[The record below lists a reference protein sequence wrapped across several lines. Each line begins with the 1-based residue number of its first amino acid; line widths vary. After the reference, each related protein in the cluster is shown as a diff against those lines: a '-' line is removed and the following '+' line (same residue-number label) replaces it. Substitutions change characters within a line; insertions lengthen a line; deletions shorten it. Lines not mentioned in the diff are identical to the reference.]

1 MNILT
6 TQKVSYGVYAVTTWH
21 EGKAT
26 GCIANAVMQV
36 TAQPAIMAI
45 GIHHD
50 NFTNECIKKTGKFA
64 VSIFAVDTDPSLIG
78 TFGFK
83 SGRDTDKFAGVEHKI
98 FGNLPVIT
106 DSCGYIVCDVI
117 DSAETPTHTVFF
129 GKITDADTFGDRKP
143 MTYAYY
149 HEVIKGKSP
158 AKAPTYV
165 AETAA
170 PQKKTRKFRCK
181 VCGYEY
187 EGDSLPADFVC
198 PICGVG
204 ADEFEE
210 VD

>member
-6 TQKVSYGVYAVTTWH
+6 TQKVSYGLYVISSWH
-21 EGKAT
+21 DGKAT

-36 TAQPAIMAI
+36 TAEPAIMAI

-50 NFTNECIKKTGKFA
+50 NFTHACIKKTGKFA
-64 VSIFAVDTDPSLIG
+64 ISILAEDSDPSLIG

-83 SGRDTDKFAGVEHKI
+83 SGRDADKFDGVGHSI
-98 FGNLPVIT
+98 FGNLPVVN
-106 DSCGYIVCDVI
+106 DGCGYILCDVI
-117 DSAETPTHTVFF
+117 DVAETPTHSVFF
-129 GKITDADTFGDRKP
+129 GKITDAETFGDRKP

-158 AKAPTYV
+158 EKAPTHI
-165 AETAA
+165 AEAAA
-170 PQKKTRKFRCK
+170 PQKKARKFRCK

-187 EGDSLPADFVC
+187 EGESLPDDIAC

-204 ADEFEE
+204 SDEFEE
-210 VD
+210 V